1 MRWIGGVMPRPS
13 TLLWSPAP
21 VAAALLMLVGTT
33 ALFLTLRHMKPAPA
47 STAVLETIGYSVEG
61 RPIVC
66 YVFGKGPRT
75 LFIKAA
81 IHGTEGAGT
90 PLTQRLAGWL
100 ESHPG
105 TWKNCRILVM
115 PVSNP
120 DGLHAGKRFNA
131 HGVDLNRNF
140 PAGNREE
147 KARSGKNALSEP
159 ESRALHDFI
168 LREQPD
174 VIVAI
179 HQPLNC
185 VDYDGPAP
193 AAALAARLS
202 GTTGLPVDKLGARPG
217 SLGAWFG
224 ETLGRPILTLEL
236 PRTVT
241 DFPDKL
247 WADYG
252 PGLVDL
258 VLRPDLWTADPAPRS

>member
-1 MRWIGGVMPRPS
+1 MRDPAASPW
-13 TLLWSPAP
+13 TPAP
-21 VAAALLMLVGTT
+21 ALAALLMLAGTTMLFFIFRKVKTDTAPRAISETVGT
-33 ALFLTLRHMKPAPA
+33 
-47 STAVLETIGYSVEG
+47 SVEG
-61 RPIVC
+61 RPIIC
-66 YVFGKGPRT
+66 YTFGKGPPT
-75 LFIKAA
+75 LFIKAS

-90 PLTQRLAGWL
+90 PLTQRLIAWL
-100 ESHPG
+100 EAHPDI
-105 TWKNCRILVM
+105 WKNSRIMVM

-131 HGVDLNRNF
+131 NGVDLNRNF
-140 PAGNREE
+140 PAGNRED
-147 KARSGKNALSEP
+147 KARFGKTSLSEP

-168 LREQPD
+168 LREKPD

-179 HQPLNC
+179 HQPLKC

-193 AAALAARLS
+193 AAELAARLS

-224 ETLGRPILTLEL
+224 ETLQRPILTLEL
-236 PRTVT
+236 PRTLT

-258 VLRPDLWTADPAPRS
+258 VMHPELWKATAEPPPKLPQG

>member
-1 MRWIGGVMPRPS
+1 MPRAVS
-13 TLLWSPAP
+13 SASSPAL
-21 VAAALLMLVGTT
+21 VAAAIMLLVGMP
-33 ALFLTLRHMKPAPA
+33 ALFLTFKRMKPVPTP
-47 STAVLETIGYSVEG
+47 SAVLETIGSSVEG
-61 RPIVC
+61 RPIIC
-66 YVFGKGPRT
+66 YNFGKGTRT
-75 LFIKAA
+75 LFIKAS

-90 PLTQRLAGWL
+90 PLAQRLMDWL
-100 ESHPG
+100 EAHPD
-105 TWKNCRILVM
+105 TLKNCRVLVM

-120 DGLHAGKRFNA
+120 DGLHYGKRFNVN
-131 HGVDLNRNF
+131 GVDLNRNF
-140 PAGNREE
+140 PSGNREN
-147 KARSGKNALSEP
+147 KARFGTNALSEP

-168 LREQPD
+168 LREKPD
-174 VIVAI
+174 LIVAI

-202 GTTGLPVDKLGARPG
+202 RTTGLPVDKLGARPG

-224 ETLGRPILTLEL
+224 DTLGRPILTLEM
-236 PRTVT
+236 PRTLT

-258 VLRPDLWTADPAPRS
+258 VLHPELWTADGAAIP

>member
-1 MRWIGGVMPRPS
+1 MPRS
-13 TLLWSPAP
+13 SASSWSPAP
-21 VAAALLMLVGTT
+21 VAAALIMLVGTT
-33 ALFLTLRHMKPAPA
+33 ALFLTLRKMKPVPA
-47 STAVLETIGYSVEG
+47 SKAVLETIGTSVEG
-61 RPIVC
+61 RPIGC
-66 YVFGKGPRT
+66 HVFGKGART
-75 LFIKAA
+75 LLIKAS

-90 PLTQRLAGWL
+90 TLTQRLVAWL
-100 ESHPG
+100 EAHPD

-120 DGLHAGKRFNA
+120 DGLHYGKRFNVR
-131 HGVDLNRNF
+131 GVDLNRNF

-147 KARSGKNALSEP
+147 RARFGKNALSEP

-168 LREQPD
+168 LREIPD
-174 VIVAI
+174 LIVAI

-236 PRTVT
+236 PRTLT

-258 VLRPDLWTADPAPRS
+258 VLHPELWTADGAALP